1 MITICSYTLILL
13 SVIYCV
19 YNLSHFIDNFGELQK
34 KVGEYRDIVAELDD
48 DRSGTLR
55 KLVIQDF
62 LLIAAYTALAY
73 FAGLQIWVL
82 ALIAIKFLYSSKLS
96 NRFMDIV
103 FKLESDVTP
112 KFYRAQKIDA
122 LLNVLLFLFILLIL
136 VV

>member
-62 LLIAAYTALAY
+62 L
-73 FAGLQIWVL
+73 
-82 ALIAIKFLYSSKLS
+82 
-96 NRFMDIV
+96 
-103 FKLESDVTP
+103 
-112 KFYRAQKIDA
+112 
-122 LLNVLLFLFILLIL
+122 
-136 VV
+136 